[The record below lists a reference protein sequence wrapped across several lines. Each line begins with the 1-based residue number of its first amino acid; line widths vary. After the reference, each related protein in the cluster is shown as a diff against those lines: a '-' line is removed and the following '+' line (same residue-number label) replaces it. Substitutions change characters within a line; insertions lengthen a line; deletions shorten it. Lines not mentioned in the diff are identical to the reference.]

1 MTGVQTC
8 ALPIYAADKISCR
21 PDFCLLVYPAY
32 LDGENFQLLKRQ
44 NIIPYGD
51 DGLTTMQ
58 KHVLKFILL
67 ETLHREIYQKD
78 VEEEFQIRKSTAT
91 GILQLM
97 EKNGFIYRESS
108 EKDARLKTIV
118 PTKKA
123 EALRAEILENIRV
136 MEKRLTK
143 GISEEEFSMCMYV
156 LWKMFDNLAQTET
169 QQAEKKEENENNE

>member
-1 MTGVQTC
+1 MKGSEDVQET
-8 ALPIYAADKISCR
+8 
-21 PDFCLLVYPAY
+21 
-32 LDGENFQLLKRQ
+32 DGQRQKVHAGKLIHMLSHRLKRQ
-44 NIIPYGD
+44 NIIPCGD

-67 ETLHREIYQKD
+67 ETLHREIYPKD

>member
-1 MTGVQTC
+1 MKGSEDVQET
-8 ALPIYAADKISCR
+8 
-21 PDFCLLVYPAY
+21 
-32 LDGENFQLLKRQ
+32 DGQRQKVHAGKLIHMLSHRLKRQ
-44 NIIPYGD
+44 NIIPCGD

-108 EKDARLKTIV
+108 KMPDLRRLYR
-118 PTKKA
+118 P
-123 EALRAEILENIRV
+123 
-136 MEKRLTK
+136 KRRRRFEQRFWK
-143 GISEEEFSMCMYV
+143 IYA
-156 LWKMFDNLAQTET
+156 LWKSG
-169 QQAEKKEENENNE
+169 